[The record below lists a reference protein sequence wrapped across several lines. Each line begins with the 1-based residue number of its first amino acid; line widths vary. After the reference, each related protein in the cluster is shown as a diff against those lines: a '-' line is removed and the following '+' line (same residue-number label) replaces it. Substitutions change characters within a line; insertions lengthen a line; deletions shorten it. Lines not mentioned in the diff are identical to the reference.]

1 MEADDWANAWAIH
14 ILECKN
20 EELENELFYTQDELA
35 QARDKVCD
43 LLEQEAIRDEMK
55 TRRGW

>member
-1 MEADDWANAWAIH
+1 MEADDWANALAIH

-20 EELENELFYTQDELA
+20 EELENELFGVQDDLA

-43 LLEQEAIRDEMK
+43 LMEQEARRDEAAI
-55 TRRGW
+55 RRG